1 MLADLG
7 DFIDSKSNLLQ
18 LRFRQ
23 PRQIGAHDTIGTGLL
38 CGNETVPQC

>member
-1 MLADLG
+1 MLANLG
-7 DFIDSKSNLLQ
+7 DFIGRESDLLQ

-23 PRQIGAHDTIGTGLL
+23 PRQIGAHDTIGTRLL